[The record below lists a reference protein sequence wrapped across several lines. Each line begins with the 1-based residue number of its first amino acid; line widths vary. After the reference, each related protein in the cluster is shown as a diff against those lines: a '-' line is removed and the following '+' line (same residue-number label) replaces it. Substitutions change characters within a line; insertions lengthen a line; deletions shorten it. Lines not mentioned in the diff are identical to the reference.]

1 MLEIREGIF
10 QSNERLLT
18 TLYIQPDFRYTCI
31 YILFVPLGMQKR
43 TIHKVVFSCVLDPTT
58 LLV

>member
-1 MLEIREGIF
+1 MLEIRQGIF

-18 TLYIQPDFRYTCI
+18 LYIQPNFRYTCI
-31 YILFVPLGMQKR
+31 CILFVPLGIQIR